1 MVSAF
6 PLASLL
12 VRLERERNTVKRNPS
27 QSRTLVSFRT
37 ALAYSDRMAL
47 PFGAMS
53 GMAAGSV
60 TVPSLRAGECQVWW
74 ASPAAGRSELLAL
87 LDAGEHARWSRFR
100 RDEDRARYLAAHA
113 LARLVLAG
121 HLGTSAAELGFSAVC
136 RHCGG
141 TDHGKPRLLTGGIEF
156 SLSHSGERVVLAVT
170 RDAAVGVDV
179 EQLNPRRDV
188 AALIPEILSAT
199 ERRALAALPAAAS
212 ALALLRYWTRKEAL
226 LKATGDGL
234 AVALSTITVTPPPAP
249 PALVAWAAAPPLE
262 AEAHLFDLNPGPG
275 HVASLA
281 VLGPRLAVVE
291 RDADGLLAA
300 LPFAGSA

>member
-1 MVSAF
+1 
-6 PLASLL
+6 
-12 VRLERERNTVKRNPS
+12 
-27 QSRTLVSFRT
+27 
-37 ALAYSDRMAL
+37 MAL

-74 ASPAAGRSELLAL
+74 ASPAAGHRELLSL
-87 LDAGEHARWSRFR
+87 LDANERGRWSRFR
-100 RDEDRARYLAAHA
+100 RDEDRARYLVAHA

-121 HLGTSAAELGFSAVC
+121 HLGAPAAELGFSAAC

-141 TDHGKPRLLTGGIEF
+141 TDHGKRRLRAAGGIEF
-156 SLSHSGERVVLAVT
+156 SLSHSGGRVVLAVA
-170 RDAAVGVDV
+170 RDAALGVDV
-179 EQLNPRRDV
+179 ERLNARRDV
-188 AALIPEILSAT
+188 AALIPAVLSAA
-199 ERRALAALPAAAS
+199 EQHALAALPAAEN
-212 ALALLRYWTRKEAL
+212 ALAVLRCWTRKEAL

-234 AVALSTITVTPPPAP
+234 AVAPATITVTPPDAS
-249 PALVAWAAAPPLE
+249 PALVAWAAAPPLA

-291 RDADGLLAA
+291 RDADRLLATG
-300 LPFAGSA
+300 PS